1 MKKRQ
6 KIYII
11 FKRCLDIIFSFLAI
25 VILSPLLLLLSLLV
39 KCTSKG
45 PVLFKQTRVGKRKKN
60 FKIWKF
66 RSMRTEAPQ
75 YAATRDLED
84 PDVYI
89 TKFGRFIR
97 KTSLDELPQLF
108 NILSGK
114 MSFIG
119 PRPTIPEEVELIE
132 EREKYNVYA
141 VRPGLTGLAQVHGRD
156 ELTDE
161 TKGRLD
167 GIYVQKISFFL
178 DIKIFFKTILYVLK
192 RDGVVEG
199 KHMATEEEM
208 KVNAEA
214 NELVEEKAE
223 EKEKVLNR

>member
-6 KIYII
+6 KIYGV
-11 FKRCLDIIFSFLAI
+11 FKRCLDIICSFLAI

-45 PVLFKQTRVGKRKKN
+45 PILFKQTRVGKKHKN

-66 RSMRTEAPQ
+66 RSMRIEAPKN
-75 YAATRDLED
+75 AATRDLED
-84 PDVYI
+84 PDMYI
-89 TKFGRFIR
+89 TRFGHFIR

-119 PRPTIPEEVELIE
+119 PRPTIPEEIELME

-141 VRPGLTGLAQVHGRD
+141 IRPGMTGLAQVHGRD
-156 ELTDE
+156 VLTDS

-167 GIYVQKISFFL
+167 GMYVQKFSFIL
-178 DIKIFFKTILYVLK
+178 DVKIFFKTILYVLK

-199 KHMATEEEM
+199 KHDATEQEI
-208 KVNAEA
+208 KVNIEA
-214 NELVEEKAE
+214 GELIE
-223 EKEKVLNR
+223 EKEKVHNP